1 MYCDYY
7 NISFYMIN
15 NYTLNIEGHDAIREK
30 LHYFHKIH
38 KIPNIIFHGGCGTGK
53 KTIVN
58 QFMNTIYNNDK
69 EKIKNFVMHVNC
81 AHGKG
86 IKFIREELKFFAKT
100 HIISNG
106 GDIFK
111 SVILLNADKLTMDAQ
126 SALRRCIELFSHST
140 RFFIVIEDKYKL
152 LKPILSRFC
161 EIYVPELIIN
171 NTIINLHTAT
181 TTAKIKN
188 TVVAVVSDH
197 LISLQKE
204 LYKYIE
210 TLNLHD
216 TTPHNIKQ
224 QDEFISKQN
233 VQFSIKIYEKGYSG
247 LDFIEL
253 IERNLFTTKNI
264 STNGKKFEFLI
275 TFNKIRKEFR
285 NEKILIL
292 FILHF
297 MFLSSDHNLENI
309 SFM

>member
-1 MYCDYY
+1 MQVINK
-7 NISFYMIN
+7 NI
-15 NYTLNIEGHDAIREK
+15 TIEGHEDIIEK
-30 LHYFHKIH
+30 LNYFYKIH

-58 QFMNTIYNNDK
+58 QFINTIYNGDK
-69 EKIKNFVMHVNC
+69 EKIKTFVMYVNC

-171 NTIINLHTAT
+171 NTIINLYNINEET
-181 TTAKIKN
+181 N
-188 TVVAVVSDH
+188 H
-197 LISLQKE
+197 LVSLQKE
-204 LYKYIE
+204 
-210 TLNLHD
+210 
-216 TTPHNIKQ
+216 IKTYM
-224 QDEFISKQN
+224 DGLGFNNNTFNSKSKN
-233 VQFSIKIYEKGYSG
+233 ESIIKKNMDFSTKLYEKGYSG
-247 LDFIEL
+247 LDLISL
-253 IERNLFTTKNI
+253 IERNMFTSKNI
-264 STNGKKFEFLI
+264 ENNEKRIEFLI

-285 NEKILIL
+285 NEKIIIL

-297 MFLSSDHNLENI
+297 MFLSLDYNLENI

>member
-1 MYCDYY
+1 MHMH
-7 NISFYMIN
+7 NIDN
-15 NYTLNIEGHDAIREK
+15 TKKNITIAGHETIIEK
-30 LHYFHKIH
+30 LNYFNKIH

-53 KTIVN
+53 KMIVN
-58 QFMNTIYNNDK
+58 HFINTIYNNDK
-69 EKIKNFVMHVNC
+69 EKIKTFVMYVNC

-111 SVILLNADKLTMDAQ
+111 SIILLNADKLTMDAQ

-171 NTIINLHTAT
+171 NTIINLNNNMNE
-181 TTAKIKN
+181 IN
-188 TVVAVVSDH
+188 DH
-197 LISLQKE
+197 LVSLQKE
-204 LYKYIE
+204 VKTYMEGLGIE
-210 TLNLHD
+210 LD
-216 TTPHNIKQ
+216 ASSQISTTSTSNPKFKNENIIKKNA
-224 QDEFISKQN
+224 D
-233 VQFSIKIYEKGYSG
+233 FSLKLYEKGFNG
-247 LDFIEL
+247 LDLISL
-253 IERNLFTTKNI
+253 IERNMIINKNI
-264 STNGKKFEFLI
+264 MNHEKKFEYLI

-285 NEKILIL
+285 NEKTLML

-297 MFLSSDHNLENI
+297 MFLSSEYNLENI

>member
-1 MYCDYY
+1 
-7 NISFYMIN
+7 MIK
-15 NYTLNIEGHDAIREK
+15 IEDHDDIIEK
-30 LHYFHKIH
+30 LNYFNKIH

-53 KTIVN
+53 KTIIN
-58 QFMNTIYNNDK
+58 KFMNTIYNNDK
-69 EKIKNFVMHVNC
+69 EKIKTFVMYVNC

-161 EIYVPELIIN
+161 EIYVPELIMN
-171 NTIINLHTAT
+171 NSIINLHNYNLSNHN
-181 TTAKIKN
+181 IDN
-188 TVVAVVSDH
+188 YISDH
-197 LISLQKE
+197 LLSLQKE
-204 LYKYIE
+204 ITNYEMSLK
-210 TLNLHD
+210 
-216 TTPHNIKQ
+216 KQ
-224 QDEFISKQN
+224 DMKNNSKESDKDKEYTKKN
-233 VQFSIKIYEKGYSG
+233 VDFSLKLYEKGYSG
-247 LDFIEL
+247 LDIIEL
-253 IERNLFTTKNI
+253 IERNLIKTKNI
-264 STNGKKFEFLI
+264 EQTDKKFEFLI

-285 NEKILIL
+285 NEKLLIL

-297 MFLSSDHNLENI
+297 MFLSSDYNLENI